1 MDYYYIAVVFV
12 VLILTTVFFV
22 LRTSHTHVLVFKGR
36 TKRDNIAFRRIAG
49 LWGVGDNNNRT
60 VTIEG
65 NILYFARLKKEAEE
79 LGIDGSYN
87 ITKIR

>member
-22 LRTSHTHVLVFKGR
+22 LRTSHTHVLVFTGK
-36 TKRDNIAFRRIAG
+36 TKRDNIAFRRISG
-49 LWGVGDNNNRT
+49 LWGVGNSNNST
-60 VTIEG
+60 VIEG
-65 NILYFARLKKEAEE
+65 NIIYFARLKKEAEE